1 MRKIKILIAIMLLFS
16 TATMAQRL
24 SVLGIEMGTSI
35 DKAEKILNE
44 RYGEFNVYRTG
55 NIKLSVYNALV
66 GGSEFGSIDLEFQCA
81 RYGNA
86 TYTYLSN
93 VNLQKNFKS
102 YSGAK
107 VMFNN
112 WEVKLLDKYTASN
125 IEESFYIN
133 QEGVGY
139 TIWYKEGV
147 VLDLTYSESKGGEY
161 YWYVIINYHEDIIDE
176 SNDY

>member
-1 MRKIKILIAIMLLFS
+1 MKNILIAITLLFS

-35 DKAEKILNE
+35 EKAEKILNE
-44 RYGEFNVYRTG
+44 RYGEFNVYRAG
-55 NIKLSVYNALV
+55 NIKLSVYDALV
-66 GGSEFGSIDLEFQCA
+66 GGSEFASIVLEFQCA

-86 TYTYLSN
+86 TYTYLCD
-93 VNLQKNFKS
+93 VDMQQYFKS

-107 VMFNN
+107 AMFYN
-112 WEVKLLDKYTASN
+112 WMEKLCNKYTSTT
-125 IEESFYIN
+125 IKDFYYDN
-133 QEGVGY
+133 QEDIGC
-139 TIWYKEGV
+139 TIWYEEGV

-176 SNDY
+176 SNEY